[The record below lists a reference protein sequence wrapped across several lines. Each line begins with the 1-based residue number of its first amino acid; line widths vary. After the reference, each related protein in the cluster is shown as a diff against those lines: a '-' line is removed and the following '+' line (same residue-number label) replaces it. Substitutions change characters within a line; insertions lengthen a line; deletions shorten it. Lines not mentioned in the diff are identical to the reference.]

1 MDLKHGVK
9 VLPCQ
14 SSVLCQFELSISQ
27 VDNAMEVLLVGKVA
41 PYHGSIVVS
50 DPENREK
57 SRISGFFQKSSRNVP
72 KFGMG
77 WARTFFLG
85 KNLKKGPHFFW
96 RGEDLFFWKKIPKK
110 KVLTFFGGVRTFF
123 IGKNP

>member
-1 MDLKHGVK
+1 MFSSVKIPELSFKKQKTLIFFYISMDLKHGVK

-77 WARTFFLG
+77 WMGTFFL
-85 KNLKKGPHFFW
+85 
-96 RGEDLFFWKKIPKK
+96 E
-110 KVLTFFGGVRTFF
+110 
-123 IGKNP
+123 KNP